1 MWNEIAINMIEK
13 LNDQLEYEG
22 VEETKDE
29 DMFEINDIEAEANI
43 ILGVFLGKV
52 LKEDEFTYFNNL
64 YYTMQK
70 M

>member
-1 MWNEIAINMIEK
+1 MIEK

-29 DMFEINDIEAEANI
+29 DMFDINEIEAEANI

-52 LKEDEFTYFNNL
+52 LKEDEFTYFYNL
-64 YYTMQK
+64 YCTM
-70 M
+70 